1 MFEIPSRPE
10 IKRCIISERS
20 IREALEPEFEL
31 SEEGETTARVVGET
45 A

>member
-1 MFEIPSRPE
+1 MFEIPSRPD
-10 IKRCIISERS
+10 IKRCLISERS

-31 SEEGETTARVVGET
+31 GDESESPARVVGET

>member
-1 MFEIPSRPE
+1 L
-10 IKRCIISERS
+10 ISERS

-31 SEEGETTARVVGET
+31 SEEGDGPERQIGAS